1 MSGTVLV
8 TGSSG
13 FIGSY
18 LVRELAATGHRVVG
32 LDLVPPTAESRFIQ
46 VDAASTTQLVLGSLD
61 QWPTVVRA
69 VEHHRPDTIVHNA
82 SYVRPDV
89 LAREP
94 LTALRM
100 NVETTL
106 TVFEAA
112 RTLGVS
118 RVVYMS
124 SIGVLPPARYQPIDA
139 NHPVI
144 TAREGTPDTFY
155 GAAKIASEAFAF
167 AYHHGFGLD
176 TLIVRPSAVYGFGM
190 RWPIYIKPMVEDALL
205 GRPTRFETGG
215 DMPRDY
221 THAADV
227 AALVRCCVDVPAER
241 VRDRVFHVG
250 TGRRPVTA
258 GEVAQVVRELVPEA
272 DIEIGPGLG
281 ADEERDA
288 ATRGAFDMTAAHEQL
303 GFTPSFADIRAGIA
317 DYISCFRRYQEQTAT
332 DTRDVVDPG

>member
-1 MSGTVLV
+1 MSSTILV

-32 LDLVPPTAESRFIQ
+32 IDLVPPGPEARFIQ
-46 VDAASTTQLVLGSLD
+46 GDAARTTDLVIGSLD
-61 QWPTVVRA
+61 QWSSVVSA
-69 VEHHRPDTIVHNA
+69 VERHRPDAIVHNA
-82 SYVRPDV
+82 SFVRPDV

-94 LTALRM
+94 LTALRS
-100 NVETTL
+100 NVDTTL

-112 RTLGVS
+112 RILGVP

-124 SIGVLPPARYQPIDA
+124 SIGVLPPARYRPIDA
-139 NHPVI
+139 DHPVI

-167 AYHHGFGLD
+167 AYHHGFGTD

-190 RWPIYIKPMVEDALL
+190 RWPMYIKPMVEDAVQ
-205 GRPTRFETGG
+205 GRPTRFEAGA

-227 AALVRCCVDVPAER
+227 AGLVRCCVDVAADR
-241 VRDRVFHVG
+241 VQDRVFHVG
-250 TGRRPVTA
+250 TGREPITA
-258 GEVAQVVRELVPEA
+258 GQVAEVVRDIVPGA
-272 DIEIGPGLG
+272 DIEIGPGL
-281 ADEERDA
+281 APDEERDA
-288 ATRGAFDMTAAHEQL
+288 ATRGAFDMTAAREQL
-303 GFTPSFADIRAGIA
+303 GFTPRFSDIRAGIA
-317 DYISCFRRYQEQTAT
+317 DYIGWLRRYQEQAVS
-332 DTRDVVDPG
+332 DA